1 MKASVKKI
9 LSMLLALT
17 ILLSMTGVTVFAT
30 EAEPLPTTLE
40 APSLLVY
47 DSGNYTMDIE
57 VKYLNPNSIMDI
69 YEKGYTNR
77 VYDEEIYSYFSDYG
91 DYSLYNASLQFDWK
105 IDDGDWQYT
114 ADWDD
119 SYFTGN
125 YYSSFG
131 GQRVASVGMGY
142 VTSYYSDA
150 IGQALLEQGCLIE
163 TTDGSSTYYRFDTA
177 NHTLSVRAR
186 YFFTFAKGD
195 YSDMPKVFSDWS
207 AVATYGGG
215 NISENNLPMSLS
227 APTISNLEIYD
238 TSSYGDPYVQF
249 DSYPAEDVVSAM
261 MWAEQ
266 YDSSLEDSSIH
277 LLMES
282 STDPNF
288 GEGATVIKR
297 TVYEGS
303 SLKRKI
309 KWDDMFYDL
318 WYELPS
324 SDQEAFVWN
333 GETVYLRAKWVN
345 EREISGQASKIESPY
360 SNVLSVTGPTVTS
373 YTVTV
378 THGSYGFDSTYEEN
392 EEIYQITEGRE
403 YYSVYCYPLEGCY
416 VDTVTVNGTVM
427 YDHDDEATYE
437 LITLNRKL
445 V

>member
-1 MKASVKKI
+1 
-9 LSMLLALT
+9 
-17 ILLSMTGVTVFAT
+17 
-30 EAEPLPTTLE
+30 
-40 APSLLVY
+40 
-47 DSGNYTMDIE
+47 
-57 VKYLNPNSIMDI
+57 
-69 YEKGYTNR
+69 
-77 VYDEEIYSYFSDYG
+77 
-91 DYSLYNASLQFDWK
+91 
-105 IDDGDWQYT
+105 
-114 ADWDD
+114 
-119 SYFTGN
+119 
-125 YYSSFG
+125 
-131 GQRVASVGMGY
+131 
-142 VTSYYSDA
+142 
-150 IGQALLEQGCLIE
+150 
-163 TTDGSSTYYRFDTA
+163 
-177 NHTLSVRAR
+177 
-186 YFFTFAKGD
+186 
-195 YSDMPKVFSDWS
+195 MPKVFSDWS

-392 EEIYQITEGRE
+392 EEIYQIIRSKVLLWISLRLTLRQPKRRSPRGSRACWTRALKNTERVSSGLSR
-403 YYSVYCYPLEGCY
+403 
-416 VDTVTVNGTVM
+416 
-427 YDHDDEATYE
+427 
-437 LITLNRKL
+437 TLLTTSR
-445 V
+445 